1 MNKEKIPTRK
11 EEVRYTTSDPKKML
25 NKYLVT
31 NLLRTW
37 TEDFLDKDKGEV
49 VSIERNET
57 IFERGALINQDML
70 AKIRFYM
77 EEGSITEVEVSNQKR
92 MGFELAHTNLDLYKA
107 KVSAEN
113 KKQTF
118 ILYAQSVANVLE
130 ILQDYMELNTRGG
143 FFIEEVKRH
152 DGVQAV
158 IVDNLATRKKAN
170 PELDRQFIL
179 GELSVEDYLNARVPD
194 DEAEQEQED
203 ISKRIFYQIKA
214 RIQFGAAESAD
225 GKRSIDAE
233 ERIEEFIVQSYTATR
248 ANMLIEKHVTDLQK
262 KAAERHNEK
271 YPDSPYLM
279 RTITS
284 FIEESKIFPIGCF
297 IPLEF
302 SMAYHTI
309 ACSR

>member
-1 MNKEKIPTRK
+1 MNKEKLPTRK

-37 TEDFLDKDKGEV
+37 KEEFLDQDKGEV
-49 VSIERNET
+49 VSIDRNEF
-57 IFERGALINQDML
+57 IFEKGALINQDML

-77 EEGSITEVEVSNQKR
+77 QEGSITEVEVSNQKR
-92 MGFELAHTNLDLYKA
+92 MGFELEQTYLDLYKA
-107 KVSAEN
+107 KVNTAN

-130 ILQDYMELNTRGG
+130 ILGDYMELNTRGG

-194 DEAEQEQED
+194 DETEQDQED
-203 ISKRIFYQIKA
+203 ISKRIFYHIAA

-225 GKRSIDAE
+225 GKRSVDAE
-233 ERIEEFIVQSYTATR
+233 ERIEEFIVHSYTATR
-248 ANMLIEKHVTDLQK
+248 ANMLIEKHVTELQK
-262 KAAERHNEK
+262 KAAELHNEK
-271 YPDSPYLM
+271 YPNQPYLM

-284 FIEESKIFPIGCF
+284 FIEESKIFPVGSF
-297 IPLEF
+297 IPMEF
-302 SMAYHTI
+302 SVAY
-309 ACSR
+309 SK

>member
-1 MNKEKIPTRK
+1 M
-11 EEVRYTTSDPKKML
+11 RYTTSDPKKML

-92 MGFELAHTNLDLYKA
+92 MGFELAHTNPDLYKA

-194 DEAEQEQED
+194 DEAEQDDQED
-203 ISKRIFYQIKA
+203 TSKLIFYQIAA

>member
-92 MGFELAHTNLDLYKA
+92 MGIELAHTYPDLYKA
-107 KVSAEN
+107 KVIAGN

-152 DGVQAV
+152 EGVQAV

-203 ISKRIFYQIKA
+203 ISKRIFYQIAA

-225 GKRSIDAE
+225 GKRSVDAE
-233 ERIEEFIVQSYTATR
+233 ERIEEFIVHSYTATR

-271 YPDSPYLM
+271 HPDSPYLM

-284 FIEESKIFPIGCF
+284 FIEESKIFPVGCF

-302 SMAYHTI
+302 SMAY
-309 ACSR
+309 SR